1 MSNNNFQKISFNKK
15 LLVYFVKLLLIF
27 HLLESPSFSDSEI
40 ELETNWKEYDKN
52 RKTTFFYSTDVRK
65 FPKALIMPGG
75 DDRSGQ
81 SIGSIGGI
89 KVLTLESIDDFEVI
103 ESVRFNYKISYRVIR
118 CDNFKQNIVNLFYNQ
133 DYRPLKHNS
142 SYIYK
147 DGSALSLWG
156 MEYFYIEDTI
166 ISSKEKKIKQK
177 KLLKK
182 VKKLCKDFFP
192 NGTKIEYSKEFL
204 EAKQARAKRIKEQEQ
219 TRLKKLEAEK
229 KRKEL
234 IKNYKYISS
243 VEDLKHKLIYNKN
256 ENVKYSFHEDFVKI
270 KSTFREWTANFR
282 IKDEYLYLEYPA
294 GINKIQ
300 EAFQIVNKKIVLW
313 RSINSQSYI
322 KNNHF
327 IYDVNN
333 PSITNKSEKIT
344 DDKLLGRSMY
354 ADGVCCIIFK
364 IDPMGFIIFEQ
375 TNIWK
380 KFTSKDFFLN
390 DTAWKVKE
398 KGVQY
403 KTTKEKE
410 IISGPVEL
418 QTNCIDAFDLLNLK
432 NCESIKVKLKIDSN
446 LQLYFK
452 YVNSNEWIEW
462 RKMKYEN

>member
-40 ELETNWKEYDKN
+40 ELATNWKEYDKN

-65 FPKALIMPGG
+65 FPKALIMRGG
-75 DDRSGQ
+75 DGKSQ
-81 SIGSIGGI
+81 SIGTIGGI
-89 KVLTLESIDDFEVI
+89 KVLTLESIDDFDVI

-118 CDNFKQNIVNLFYNQ
+118 CDNFEQNIVNLFYNQ

-147 DGSALSLWG
+147 NGSAISLWG
-156 MEYFYIEDTI
+156 MDIFYNEDTI
-166 ISSKEKKIKQK
+166 ISRKAKKIKQK

-182 VKKLCKDFFP
+182 VKKFCKDFFP

-204 EAKQARAKRIKEQEQ
+204 EAEQARTKRIEEQEQ

-256 ENVKYSFHEDFVKI
+256 ENVFYSFYEDFVKI
-270 KSTFREWTANFR
+270 TSTFGGWTANSL
-282 IKDEYLYLEYPA
+282 IKDEYLYLEYQA
-294 GINKIQ
+294 GMNNIV

-327 IYDVNN
+327 IYDYNN
-333 PSITNKSEKIT
+333 PSITNKTVKIT
-344 DDKLLGRSMY
+344 DDKFLGRSMY
-354 ADGVCCIIFK
+354 ADGICCIIFK
-364 IDPMGFIIFEQ
+364 IDPMGFIFFEQ
-375 TNIWK
+375 TNNWK
-380 KFTSKDFFLN
+380 KFTSKDFFLM

-398 KGVQY
+398 KVVKY

-418 QTNCIDAFDLLNLK
+418 QTNCINVDDLLNLK
-432 NCESIKVKLKIDSN
+432 NCESVKVKLKIDSN
-446 LQLYFK
+446 LKLYFK
-452 YVNSNEWIEW
+452 YVNSNEWTEW